1 MAVEGGNSYFKKSVT
16 YRLKSK
22 LVFVLVMIIRY
33 LLKHIAPKYLC
44 FICALCHIQVGRV
57 SVPCSGIEDGWGGFY
72 EPGPQVEHII
82 PP

>member
-33 LLKHIAPKYLC
+33 LLKHIAPKYQCLNMIKDCLC
-44 FICALCHIQVGRV
+44 FVSHPGWQSLRAL
-57 SVPCSGIEDGWGGFY
+57 
-72 EPGPQVEHII
+72 
-82 PP
+82 